1 MNLFKLLLSVVIY
14 ICFVIPGIP
23 CYLGVIYVLKKL
35 YEHFKNLSSNVLISR
50 DHHVEGLLHLA
61 NYLEDIESKLKNAD
75 EVYPTYLSGDDQWK
89 KVR

>member
-35 YEHFKNLSSNVLISR
+35 YEYFKNLNTNDNQSNI
-50 DHHVEGLLHLA
+50 
-61 NYLEDIESKLKNAD
+61 NYTKQYI
-75 EVYPTYLSGDDQWK
+75 Y
-89 KVR
+89 